1 MWPGHWEPEG
11 ALFILYSL
19 QDGGINLS
27 MEHYWS
33 HEGRKMDHA
42 PAIKLLP
49 GRAVAAHISLAKAR
63 RVAKLAAMGEG
74 KYNLSSGKGP

>member
-1 MWPGHWEPEG
+1 
-11 ALFILYSL
+11 
-19 QDGGINLS
+19 

-74 KYNLSSGKGP
+74 KYNLSPGKGP